1 MGVDKEDL
9 AKSLGFC
16 LLVCSQLQ
24 ADRKQDVQRALE
36 LGNIESAVAP
46 YLEQQ
51 KHHIGC
57 FRVYEYHLARMRYNR
72 GREAVEIR
80 LQLRLLKAAD
90 NRVIREFAKT
100 ICAIRRAYRNQSE
113 R

>member
-24 ADRKQDVQRALE
+24 ADRKKDVQRALE
-36 LGNIESAVAP
+36 IANIESAVAP

-51 KHHIGC
+51 KYYVGS
-57 FRVYEYHLARMRYNR
+57 FRDNEYHLARMRFKR

-100 ICAIRRAYRNQSE
+100 ICAIRRAYRNHSE
-113 R
+113 K